1 MNDALM
7 TFWQGRLS
15 IGIKQMLET
24 GAFPFAD
31 KLLQSLEADEK
42 EQQDAMAQQ
51 QAGGMQTPPQL
62 DQEAVQQL
70 YSQANPQAMEMINKG
85 LQQ

>member
-1 MNDALM
+1 M
-7 TFWQGRLS
+7 TFWQAGAINL
-15 IGIKQMLET
+15 KQMLET

-62 DQEAVQQL
+62 DQEVQQAL
-70 YSQANPQAMEMINKG
+70 FATHRQWK
-85 LQQ
+85 